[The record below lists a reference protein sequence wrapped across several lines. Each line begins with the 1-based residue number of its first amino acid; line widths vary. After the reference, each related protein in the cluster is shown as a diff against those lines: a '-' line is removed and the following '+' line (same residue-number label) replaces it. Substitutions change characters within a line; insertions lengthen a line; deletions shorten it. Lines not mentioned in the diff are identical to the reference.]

1 MCGRVG
7 ELLSVLAT
15 ALGHELSVAEKAG
28 VGERLGYWQD
38 VAKGSPTLPHSRYL
52 LPPELRHM

>member
-1 MCGRVG
+1 MSWRQPWGMSY
-7 ELLSVLAT
+7 LT
-15 ALGHELSVAEKAG
+15 VAEKAG